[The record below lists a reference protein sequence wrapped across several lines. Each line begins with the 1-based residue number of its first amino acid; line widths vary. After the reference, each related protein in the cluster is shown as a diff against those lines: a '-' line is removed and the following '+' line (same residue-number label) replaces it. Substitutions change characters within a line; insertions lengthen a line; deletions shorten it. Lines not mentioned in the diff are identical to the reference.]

1 MDSLKLV
8 NSRERMLIFIRI
20 ADSPDTESD
29 KERISVFI
37 FEIRHSGRLSDT
49 YCIDY
54 REEGIPLSL
63 DQTDLFLAKIR
74 YAVCPRV
81 SNEGRTP
88 PLWTSMNLW
97 MFSIARTSA

>member
-49 YCIDY
+49 
-54 REEGIPLSL
+54 
-63 DQTDLFLAKIR
+63 
-74 YAVCPRV
+74 
-81 SNEGRTP
+81 
-88 PLWTSMNLW
+88 
-97 MFSIARTSA
+97 